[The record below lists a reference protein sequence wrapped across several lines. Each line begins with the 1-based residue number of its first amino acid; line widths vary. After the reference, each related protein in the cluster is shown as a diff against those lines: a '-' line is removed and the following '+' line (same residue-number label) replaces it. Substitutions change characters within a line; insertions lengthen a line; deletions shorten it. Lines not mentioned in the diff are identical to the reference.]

1 MKEKMA
7 HLRIA
12 KGIRVIAAGAVLLAI
27 FAVLGLTQDVFA
39 QDPSTQYFVFN
50 QSTRTITGYSSDPDA
65 PKDIVIP
72 AAINGVPV
80 EHIGTDAFAGRQL
93 TSLKLDNAV
102 NLKTLEY
109 GAFENNPSMTGDIKI
124 PDGVK
129 SIGVRAFYECAAIT
143 SVTIP
148 DSCTKIGWQGFLGC
162 AKISSIDL
170 GKGLTTCEMDVFRD
184 CHSITEIDIPDS
196 CTEVGS
202 AAFCGC
208 YSLKTIKLG
217 SNITRIA
224 GEAFKS
230 CGNLTSITIPESCKS
245 IGGYA
250 LSGCAK
256 LATVDL
262 GNGLTTI
269 GKMAFANCDSLVN
282 IKIPDSVTTI
292 EGTAE
297 QRGAFWNCSS
307 LDEIDISTKNRGSI
321 EGEPWDAKARTVVK
335 WKDSLQIGDFIIDI
349 AKKSIVKYVGTAE
362 DVVFPSSFK
371 RDGNTYPVTLIESGA
386 IKNNTVKKLT
396 IAGGITGIGNDAF
409 KECTVLTSVTVPD
422 SCKGIGDRAFKR
434 CKGLSTLDL
443 GKGIAIIGSEAFDN
457 CSLTS
462 LKIPDSCEEIK
473 ANAFHSCEYLTD
485 VDLGK
490 GVKNIG
496 YNAFHYCIR
505 LNSLTIPDSC
515 KTISE
520 AAFNQCKG
528 IKSVD
533 LGKGVQ
539 KIERS
544 AFNDCGLT
552 GIKIPDSVTVI
563 GERAFDMCSLLDE
576 IDISTRNRGSIAGEP
591 WGAPGRTVVRWKDS
605 LQVGDFIID
614 TAKGSIVKYVGTAE
628 DVVFPSSFEH
638 EGRTYPVTLIEP
650 GAIKNNTV
658 KNLTIAEG
666 ITDIADSAFEE
677 CRSLTS
683 VTIPDSC
690 KKIGD
695 RAFRVCK
702 KMSELHLGNGVKSIG
717 VFAFDYC
724 ESLVSLKIPDSCEE
738 IRNKA
743 FDDCTNLH
751 NLDLGRGLRKIGAGA
766 FEWCESLE
774 TVVIPDTC
782 DNIGTYAFHCCKN
795 LKQVNLGN
803 GLKGLGEGTFNSTA
817 IREITIPSQ
826 VTGVDDIVFKST
838 PMEKIYVNRTREE
851 AVFSIRQPWGAPQS
865 TKVYYLGE
873 YVNFSKTSVEK
884 VPGKY
889 ERTIK
894 AHAEIDKKNPVNKV
908 FLPSGLYSGGNPVP
922 DGTQV
927 NVSALTWDGT
937 YTITENGTYTF
948 KGTDVSGNESSYDV
962 VINDIGV
969 PTVEAH
975 DAEIAESQLSSL
987 DMAGLQELI
996 GSAASDETGANI
1008 EYSISNDDLSKVKA
1022 LRAGESTSVTVTTKP
1037 HDKAPH
1043 RTASKT
1049 VAVRAFSD
1057 VPTGVKPALG
1067 ITAALL
1073 SFALIALVVSLRII
1087 AKRGIGRI

>member
-50 QSTRTITGYSSDPDA
+50 QSTRTITGYSSNPDA
-65 PKDIVIP
+65 PKAIVIP

-80 EHIGTDAFAGRQL
+80 EHIGVDAFAGRQL
-93 TSLKLDNAV
+93 TSLNMDNAV

-124 PDGVK
+124 PNGVK
-129 SIGVRAFYECAAIT
+129 SIGVRAFYKCAAIT

-148 DSCTKIGWQGFLGC
+148 DSCTKIGWQGFSDC
-162 AKISSIDL
+162 TKISSIDL
-170 GKGLTTCEMDVFRD
+170 GNGLTACEMDVFSD
-184 CHSITEIDIPDS
+184 CSSITEIDIPDS
-196 CTEVGS
+196 CTEVKN
-202 AAFCGC
+202 AAFSGC
-208 YSLKTIKLG
+208 YRLNTIKLG

-224 GEAFKS
+224 GEAFSS
-230 CGNLTSITIPESCKS
+230 CQDLTSITIPKSCKS
-245 IGGYA
+245 IGGSA
-250 LSGCAK
+250 FSGCVK
-256 LATVDL
+256 LKTVNL
-262 GNGLTTI
+262 GNSLTTI
-269 GKMAFANCDSLVN
+269 GSLAFANCDSLVN

-292 EGTAE
+292 EGTARE
-297 QRGAFWNCSS
+297 GAFWNCSS

-321 EGEPWDAKARTVVK
+321 EGEPWGANARTVVK

-362 DVVFPSSFK
+362 DVVFPSSFEH
-371 RDGNTYPVTLIESGA
+371 DGHTYPVTLIESGA

-409 KECTVLTSVTVPD
+409 RKCTVLTSVTVPD
-422 SCKGIGDRAFKR
+422 SCKGIGDRAFKG
-434 CKGLSTLDL
+434 CTGLLTLDL
-443 GKGIAIIGSEAFDN
+443 GKGIAIIGSEAFDG

-485 VDLGK
+485 LDLGK

-515 KTISE
+515 ETISE
-520 AAFNQCKG
+520 AAFNQCEG
-528 IKSVD
+528 MKSVD
-533 LGKGVQ
+533 LGKGVK

-544 AFNDCGLT
+544 AFSDCGLT
-552 GIKIPDSVTVI
+552 GIKIPDSVTDI
-563 GERAFDMCSLLDE
+563 GEIAFNRCSLLDE

-591 WGAPGRTVVRWKDS
+591 WGAPARTIVRWKDS

-614 TAKGSIVKYVGTAE
+614 TAKGSIVKYIGTAE

-638 EGRTYPVTLIEP
+638 EGRAYPVTLIEP

-658 KNLTIAEG
+658 KKLTIAEG
-666 ITDIADSAFEE
+666 ITDIADSAFNE
-677 CRSLTS
+677 CSSLTS

-695 RAFRVCK
+695 QAFRLCK

-717 VFAFDYC
+717 VFAFTYC
-724 ESLVSLKIPDSCEE
+724 KSLVSLEIPDSCEE
-738 IRNKA
+738 IQGRA
-743 FDDCTNLH
+743 FDECTNLY

-766 FEWCESLE
+766 FGWCESLE

-782 DNIGTYAFHCCKN
+782 DNIGKEAFIACKN

-803 GLKGLGEGTFNSTA
+803 GLKGLNARTFNNTA

-826 VTGVDDIVFKST
+826 VAGVDGKVFQST

-851 AVFSIRQPWGAPQS
+851 AGFSNDQPWGAPQS

-873 YVNFSKTSVEK
+873 YVNFSKTSVEN
-884 VPGKY
+884 VPGEYK
-889 ERTIK
+889 RTIK

-927 NVSALTWDGT
+927 NVSAITWDGT

-948 KGTDVSGNESSYDV
+948 KGTDISGNESSYDV
-962 VINDIGV
+962 VIDDIGV
-969 PTVEAH
+969 PTVDAH
-975 DAEIAESQLSSL
+975 DAEIAESKLSSL
-987 DMAGLQELI
+987 DMAGLKELI
-996 GSAASDETGANI
+996 GSAASDEIGANI
-1008 EYSISNDDLSKVKA
+1008 SYSISNDDLSKVKA
-1022 LRAGESTSVTVTTKP
+1022 LHAGESTSVKVTTDP
-1037 HDKAPH
+1037 HQKAPH

-1057 VPTGVKPALG
+1057 VPTGVKPALS